1 LTSDNY
7 ACHRGKILTADRGL
21 ARSRPHITL
30 NQTFINHITLGD
42 NSRME
47 FNDKIGPATITH
59 AIEEKF

>member
-1 LTSDNY
+1 LTVDIS
-7 ACHRGKILTADRGL
+7 L
-21 ARSRPHITL
+21 ARSIQQITPK
-30 NQTFINHITLGD
+30 QTFLKFTVLRG